1 MSATL
6 RCVTGA
12 ALMSS
17 VVGGLAYATAERE
30 CEQQQ
35 ENFRAMAQ
43 EECLANDPSSILN
56 APENAT
62 VQDELYRLR
71 RLHSLH
77 EVCAFGMA
85 GDPLRATH
93 AS

>member
-1 MSATL
+1 MSA
-6 RCVTGA
+6 
-12 ALMSS
+12 
-17 VVGGLAYATAERE
+17 VVGGLAYSSAEQQ

-35 ENFRAMAQ
+35 EKFRTMAQ

-56 APENAT
+56 VPENAT
-62 VQDELYRLR
+62 VQDELDRVR

-77 EVCAFGMA
+77 ELCAFGMS
-85 GDPLRATH
+85 GDPRRATN